1 MGEAINKGILRH
13 VDISYN
19 SMDKEECAKLGET
32 IYSNH
37 TLWGLHM
44 MGNDCVL
51 DSLGFI
57 RTNYKN
63 KIQTRD
69 IL

>member
-1 MGEAINKGILRH
+1 
-13 VDISYN
+13 
-19 SMDKEECAKLGET
+19 MDKNECTKLGET
-32 IYSNH
+32 IYENH

-57 RTNYKN
+57 RTDYKN